1 MEWKD
6 LIEDAET
13 RLKKYI
19 LDPYLPKLH
28 DPKPH
33 YHPRQLN
40 DLSRLFHIPP
50 CPENTQI
57 VAQRDPQTGEIERF
71 IEVAIENAGSD
82 ARNSFSLQRK
92 PGPQE
97 QATRGSAANFPFW
110 PGGFDEPKNAIMDLV
125 IDNTDFEENL
135 LSVAPGFTH
144 GIDFSHLKK
153 SNTQNKEEE
162 SSNID
167 LLSVIESKDEDI
179 FKIDVKSAST
189 DANGNEGGGII
200 TLSTQIDD
208 SLLEIKP
215 TQVSDVLKIK
225 ETRTQNTVAEW
236 AEIIDISQPV
246 KNFYDRVADM
256 AHQYPFE
263 LDPFQKQAILKLEN
277 HNHVFVAAHTSAGKT
292 VVAEYAIAL
301 SKKHMTKTIYT
312 SPIKALS
319 NQKYRDF
326 KQTFGDVGL
335 ITGDIQIDST
345 ANCLIMTT
353 EILRS
358 MLYCGSDVTRD
369 LEYVIFDEVHYIT
382 DTDRGHVWEE
392 VLILLPDHV
401 CIVML
406 SATVPNTLEFAN
418 WVGKTKRKK
427 VYVISTP
434 KRPVPLQHFLYT
446 GNGGKTKDDIFLTV
460 DENGKFLSEGY
471 EKAKSTKAARQK
483 DFQKNFGSRTVTNL
497 NPKQEQ
503 TMWVGLIDHL
513 KRNNRLPVVAFTLS
527 RNRCDSNAEAL
538 KSCDLTNTR
547 EKFKINSFFQLCLQ
561 KLKSEDRQL
570 PQVKTI
576 QDCLQRGIGIH
587 HSGILPI
594 LKEIVEM
601 CFQCGLVKLLFA
613 TETFAMGVNM
623 PARTVIFDSISKF
636 DGKSSRNLEPAEYTQ
651 MAGRA
656 GRRGLD
662 TTGTVIIL
670 CKTNI
675 PDSET
680 LKRMILGKPM
690 RLESQFRLTY
700 AMILSL
706 LRVERVSV
714 EDMMQHSFREF
725 GKQLKVPEN
734 EKQLKI
740 AEEKLSELMEI
751 SEHLSPLCNF
761 YVACS
766 EFFKLNDELM
776 VKFVNQQKIFNEMK
790 AGRILLVT
798 QNRHYNKLGILLAT
812 ITSTQKESTYKVL
825 VLDNPHV
832 DDSQAIRTEMWHR
845 MTSYAYSNKFFV
857 PSGATGDHTILIIK
871 AENIVEITK
880 ITIKCEAD
888 KIIQNWE
895 QRQIP
900 RFKDS
905 PPSPSVVK
913 AVGEL
918 YELTMSVADNSEA
931 AKLEII
937 PLTSQGFELMEDFK
951 KLNELKDN
959 IKVYQPYTNIPN
971 FIENFTK
978 VFDRK
983 ALEEKKENLLF
994 QLSNKNLSL
1003 YPDYC
1008 NKLLVLQELKYID
1021 DLHQVAMKG
1030 RVACE
1035 MGQNELIITELV
1047 LRNILTNLQ
1056 PPEIAALLSSLVFQ
1070 AKTDVE
1076 PNVTET
1082 LKKMMLEF
1090 QEVDLD
1096 IRKVEAKYNVGKADE
1111 TVEKD
1116 KLNFGL
1122 IEVVYEWARNKP
1134 FAEIMQLTDIKEGVI
1149 VRCIQQL
1156 HETLRDVK
1164 DAARIIGDPVLH
1176 SKMEEASNAIKRD
1189 IVFAASLYTSSDA
1202 LTITALDN

>member
-1 MEWKD
+1 M
-6 LIEDAET
+6 
-13 RLKKYI
+13 
-19 LDPYLPKLH
+19 LDPYLPKIH
-28 DPKPH
+28 DPKPA
-33 YHPRQLN
+33 YH
-40 DLSRLFHIPP
+40 SRRLDDYTHLYHIPP
-50 CPENTQI
+50 CPANTQI
-57 VAQRDPQTGEIERF
+57 VAQRDPQTGDIVNF
-71 IEVAIENAGSD
+71 IEAPIENAGSD
-82 ARNSFSLQRK
+82 ARNSFSMQRK
-92 PGPQE
+92 PGPVQE
-97 QATRGSAANFPFW
+97 ATRGSAANFPFW
-110 PGGFDEPKNAIMDLV
+110 PGGFDEPKETILDL
-125 IDNTDFEENL
+125 IADSTEFDENL
-135 LSVAPGFTH
+135 LSVAPGFQN
-144 GIDFSHLKK
+144 GIDFSHLVKK
-153 SNTQNKEEE
+153 TKVE
-162 SSNID
+162 SSSVD
-167 LLSVIESKDEDI
+167 LLSVLENKDDDI
-179 FKIDVKSAST
+179 FRIETTHLSPEKKSKESAT
-189 DANGNEGGGII
+189 IL
-200 TLSTQIDD
+200 LSAHVDD
-208 SLLEIKP
+208 NLLEITTAP
-215 TQVSDVLKIK
+215 TSDVLKIK
-225 ETRTQNTVAEW
+225 DTRTTATVAEW
-236 AEIIDISQPV
+236 AEIIDISLPV
-246 KNFYDRVADM
+246 KNFHKRVADM

-263 LDPFQKQAILKLEN
+263 LDTFQKQAILKLED

-382 DTDRGHVWEE
+382 DADRGHVWEE
-392 VLILLPDHV
+392 VLILLPEHV

-446 GNGGKTKDDIFLTV
+446 GSGGKSKDDIFLVV
-460 DENGKFLSEGY
+460 DENGKFLADGY
-471 EKAKSTKAARQK
+471 EKAKATKVARQK
-483 DFQKNFGSRTVTNL
+483 DFQKNFGSRTNTHL

-513 KRNNRLPVVAFTLS
+513 KRNNLLPLVAFTLS

-538 KSCDLTNTR
+538 KSCDLTNAR
-547 EKFKINSFFQLCLQ
+547 EKFKIHSFFQMCLQ
-561 KLKSEDRQL
+561 KLKSEDREL

-576 QDCLQRGIGIH
+576 QDCLERGIGIH

-623 PARTVIFDSISKF
+623 PARSVIFDSTSKF

-675 PDSET
+675 PDTEI

-734 EKQLKI
+734 KEQLKL
-740 AEEKLSELMEI
+740 AEEKLLELTEI
-751 SEHLSPLCNF
+751 SEHLAPLCNF
-761 YVACS
+761 YMACS
-766 EFFKLNDELM
+766 DFLKLNEELM
-776 VKFVNQQKIFNEMK
+776 VKFVNQQKIFNELK
-790 AGRILLVT
+790 PGRVLLVSDG
-798 QNRHYNKLGILLAT
+798 RHYNKLSILLAL
-812 ITSTQKESTYKVL
+812 ITSSQKETTYKVL
-825 VLDNPHV
+825 VLDDPET
-832 DDSQAIRTEMWHR
+832 DDIQQVRNDLWHR
-845 MTSYAYSNKFFV
+845 MISLSYPHRFYV
-857 PSGATGDHTILIIK
+857 PSAMIGGHTLLSVK
-871 AENIVEITK
+871 ASNIVEISK
-880 ITIKCEAD
+880 TIVKCETD
-888 KIIQNWE
+888 KIIQNVE
-895 QRQIP
+895 QRLIP

-905 PPSPSVVK
+905 PAGPSVVK

-918 YELTMSVADNSEA
+918 YDLTMSVADDPF
-931 AKLEII
+931 KLEFY
-937 PLTSQGFELMEDFK
+937 PLASQNIELLSD
-951 KLNELKDN
+951 LQQLVQLKEN
-959 IKVYQPYTNIPN
+959 IKIFQPYTNVPN
-971 FIENFTK
+971 FIENFTQ

-983 ALEEKKENLLF
+983 VLEEKKESLLF

-1021 DLHQVAMKG
+1021 DLHQG
-1030 RVACE
+1030 
-1035 MGQNELIITELV
+1035 
-1047 LRNILTNLQ
+1047 
-1056 PPEIAALLSSLVFQ
+1056 
-1070 AKTDVE
+1070 
-1076 PNVTET
+1076 
-1082 LKKMMLEF
+1082 
-1090 QEVDLD
+1090 
-1096 IRKVEAKYNVGKADE
+1096 
-1111 TVEKD
+1111 
-1116 KLNFGL
+1116 
-1122 IEVVYEWARNKP
+1122 
-1134 FAEIMQLTDIKEGVI
+1134 
-1149 VRCIQQL
+1149 
-1156 HETLRDVK
+1156 
-1164 DAARIIGDPVLH
+1164 
-1176 SKMEEASNAIKRD
+1176 
-1189 IVFAASLYTSSDA
+1189 
-1202 LTITALDN
+1202 

>member
-1 MEWKD
+1 M
-6 LIEDAET
+6 
-13 RLKKYI
+13 
-19 LDPYLPKLH
+19 LDPYLPSIH
-28 DPKPH
+28 DPKPS
-33 YHPRQLN
+33 YHPRQLGSYN
-40 DLSRLFHIPP
+40 HLFHLPP
-50 CPENTQI
+50 CPATTTI
-57 VAQRDPQTGEIERF
+57 VAQRDPQTGEIVNFVE
-71 IEVAIENAGSD
+71 APIENAGSD
-82 ARNSFSLQRK
+82 ARNSFSMQRK

-110 PGGFDEPKNAIMDLV
+110 PGGFDEPKAAIEDLV
-125 IDNTDFEENL
+125 IDNSDFEENL
-135 LSVAPGFTH
+135 LSVAPGFTD
-144 GIDFSHLKK
+144 GIDFSHLVKK
-153 SNTQNKEEE
+153 KE
-162 SSNID
+162 SSSID
-167 LLSVIESKDEDI
+167 LLKVIDSKENDI
-179 FKIDVKSAST
+179 FRFDPKVESPEKKPTEPGVIS
-189 DANGNEGGGII
+189 
-200 TLSTQIDD
+200 LSTHVDD
-208 SLLEIKP
+208 TLLEIKS
-215 TQVSDVLKIK
+215 TSSEVLKIK
-225 ETRTQNTVAEW
+225 DTRTQQTVAEW

-246 KNFYDRVADM
+246 KNFYERVADM
-256 AHQYPFE
+256 AHQWPFE
-263 LDPFQKQAILKLEN
+263 LDTFQKQAILKLED

-326 KQTFGDVGL
+326 KQTFDGDVGL

-369 LEYVIFDEVHYIT
+369 LEYVIFDEVHYLT
-382 DTDRGHVWEE
+382 DAERGHVWEE

-434 KRPVPLQHFLYT
+434 KRPVPLQHWLYT
-446 GNGGKTKDDIFLTV
+446 GNGGKSKDDIFLVV

-471 EKAKSTKAARQK
+471 EKAKSTKVARQK
-483 DFQKNFGSRTVTNL
+483 DFTKNFGSKTSTYM

-513 KRNNRLPVVAFTLS
+513 KRREQLPVVAFTLS

-538 KSCDLTNTR
+538 KSCDLTNAR
-547 EKFKINSFFQLCLQ
+547 EKFKIHSFFQLCLQ
-561 KLKSEDRQL
+561 KLKSEDREL

-576 QDCLQRGIGIH
+576 QDCLERGIGIH

-613 TETFAMGVNM
+613 TETFAMGEFSSFISLNVDNLTQLIFLTGVNM
-623 PARTVIFDSISKF
+623 PARTVIFDSTQKF
-636 DGKSSRNLEPAEYTQ
+636 DGKQSRNLEPAEYTQ

-734 EKQLKI
+734 EEQLKM
-740 AEEKLSELMEI
+740 AEEKLQQLTEI
-751 SEHLSPLCNF
+751 SEHLTPLCNF
-761 YVACS
+761 YMACR
-766 EFFKLNDELM
+766 EFLELNDEMM
-776 VKFVNQQKIFNEMK
+776 VKFVNQQKIYNEMK
-790 AGRILLVT
+790 PGRVLMVT
-798 QNRHYNKLGILLAT
+798 EGRHYNKLGIFLAPV
-812 ITSTQKESTYKVL
+812 ISSQKETTYKVL
-825 VLDNPHV
+825 VLDSSTIEENV
-832 DDSQAIRTEMWHR
+832 LARNEMWHR
-845 MTSYAYSNKFFV
+845 MVALSAPHKFYT
-857 PSGATGDHTILIIK
+857 PSAAIGAHVILTIK
-871 AENIVEITK
+871 ACHIVGISKT
-880 ITIKCEAD
+880 TLKCEAD
-888 KIIQNWE
+888 KIMQNVE
-895 QRQIP
+895 QRMIP

-905 PPSPSVVK
+905 PPGPSVVK
-913 AVGEL
+913 
-918 YELTMSVADNSEA
+918 SVAELHELSVKVSDDPS
-931 AKLEII
+931 KLEFFPIA
-937 PLTSQGFELMEDFK
+937 SQNIELAGD
-951 KLNELKDN
+951 LQRLVELKEN
-959 IKVYQPYTNIPN
+959 ISIYQPYTSVPN
-971 FIENFTK
+971 FLEHFTQ

-983 ALEEKKENLLF
+983 VLEEKKENLLF

-1021 DLHQVAMKG
+1021 DLHQGKLFRSIQFIIPTNRLNPKKSFHSCHERSR
-1030 RVACE
+1030 RV
-1035 MGQNELIITELV
+1035 
-1047 LRNILTNLQ
+1047 
-1056 PPEIAALLSSLVFQ
+1056 
-1070 AKTDVE
+1070 
-1076 PNVTET
+1076 
-1082 LKKMMLEF
+1082 
-1090 QEVDLD
+1090 
-1096 IRKVEAKYNVGKADE
+1096 
-1111 TVEKD
+1111 
-1116 KLNFGL
+1116 
-1122 IEVVYEWARNKP
+1122 
-1134 FAEIMQLTDIKEGVI
+1134 
-1149 VRCIQQL
+1149 
-1156 HETLRDVK
+1156 
-1164 DAARIIGDPVLH
+1164 
-1176 SKMEEASNAIKRD
+1176 
-1189 IVFAASLYTSSDA
+1189 
-1202 LTITALDN
+1202 

>member
-1 MEWKD
+1 MKGI
-6 LIEDAET
+6 IEDADT
-13 RLKKYI
+13 RLKR
-19 LDPYLPKLH
+19 YLLEPELPTIQ
-28 DPKPH
+28 DPKPTF
-33 YHPRQLN
+33 HPRQLGSFN
-40 DLSRLFHIPP
+40 HLFHIPP
-50 CPENTQI
+50 CPVSRQI
-57 VAQRDPQTGEIERF
+57 VAQRDPQSGEILNF
-71 IEVAIENAGSD
+71 IETPIENAGSD

-92 PGPQE
+92 PGPQD

-110 PGGFDEPKNAIMDLV
+110 PGGFDEPKETIMDLV
-125 IDNTDFEENL
+125 IDNADFVDNL
-135 LSVAPGFTH
+135 LSVAPGFAS

-153 SNTQNKEEE
+153 KNTEDEQE
-162 SSNID
+162 SASID
-167 LLSVIESKDEDI
+167 LLSVLEGKDEDI
-179 FKIDVKSAST
+179 FKIDTSHASPVKKVNESISLSAHV
-189 DANGNEGGGII
+189 
-200 TLSTQIDD
+200 DD
-208 SLLEIKP
+208 SLLEIKSAKP
-215 TQVSDVLKIK
+215 LSEVLKIRDTK
-225 ETRTQNTVAEW
+225 TTQTVAEW

-246 KNFYDRVADM
+246 KNFHQRVADM

-263 LDPFQKQAILKLEN
+263 LDTFQKQAILKLEE

-326 KQTFGDVGL
+326 KKVFGDVGL

-382 DTDRGHVWEE
+382 DADRGHVWEE

-427 VYVISTP
+427 VYVISTA

-446 GNGGKTKDDIFLTV
+446 GNGGKSKDDIFLIV
-460 DENGKFLSEGY
+460 DENGKFLADGY
-471 EKAKSTKAARQK
+471 EKAKAKKVQK
-483 DFQKNFGSRTVTNL
+483 EFQKNFGSRTANHL
-497 NPKQEQ
+497 NPKQEE

-513 KRNNRLPVVAFTLS
+513 ERNNRLPVVAFTLS

-538 KSCDLTNTR
+538 KSRDLTNAT
-547 EKFKINSFFQLCLQ
+547 EKFKIHSFFQRCLQ
-561 KLKSEDRQL
+561 KLKSEDREL

-576 QDCLQRGIGIH
+576 QDCLKRGIGIH

-601 CFQCGLVKLLFA
+601 CFQDGLVKLLFA

-623 PARTVIFDSISKF
+623 PARTVIFDSTSKF
-636 DGKSSRNLEPAEYTQ
+636 DGKCSRNLEPAEYTQ

-670 CKTNI
+670 CKTKI
-675 PDSET
+675 PDAEI

-725 GKQLKVPEN
+725 GKQLLMPANQE
-734 EKQLKI
+734 QLKV
-740 AEEKLSELMEI
+740 AEEKLLELMEI
-751 SEHLSPLCNF
+751 SEHLAPLCNF
-761 YVACS
+761 YIACRD
-766 EFFKLNDELM
+766 FLQLNDKLM
-776 VKFVNQQKIFNEMK
+776 VKFVNQQKIYNELKPGKVLMVSD
-790 AGRILLVT
+790 G
-798 QNRHYNKLGILLAT
+798 RHYNKLGILLALQ
-812 ITSTQKESTYKVL
+812 TSSQKETMYKVF
-825 VLDNPHV
+825 VLDNPPT
-832 DDSQAIRTEMWHR
+832 DDSLVNRTGLWHR
-845 MTSYAYSNKFFV
+845 IVSLSYANKFFV
-857 PSGATGDHTILIIK
+857 PTGPMGDHTILTIK
-871 AENIVEITK
+871 ASSIVEISKTP
-880 ITIKCEAD
+880 IKCEAD

-905 PPSPSVVK
+905 PAGPSVVK
-913 AVGEL
+913 AAGEL
-918 YELTMSVADNSEA
+918 FDLTMLVSEDPSNIDFFPLGSQNIELSADLA
-931 AKLEII
+931 
-937 PLTSQGFELMEDFK
+937 ELCK
-951 KLNELKDN
+951 LKDN
-959 IKVYQPYTNIPN
+959 IAVHQPYTNVPN

-983 ALEEKKENLLF
+983 VLEEKKENLLF

-1021 DLHQVAMKG
+1021 ELHQ
-1030 RVACE
+1030 
-1035 MGQNELIITELV
+1035 
-1047 LRNILTNLQ
+1047 
-1056 PPEIAALLSSLVFQ
+1056 
-1070 AKTDVE
+1070 
-1076 PNVTET
+1076 
-1082 LKKMMLEF
+1082 
-1090 QEVDLD
+1090 
-1096 IRKVEAKYNVGKADE
+1096 GK
-1111 TVEKD
+1111 
-1116 KLNFGL
+1116 
-1122 IEVVYEWARNKP
+1122 I
-1134 FAEIMQLTDIKEGVI
+1134 
-1149 VRCIQQL
+1149 
-1156 HETLRDVK
+1156 
-1164 DAARIIGDPVLH
+1164 
-1176 SKMEEASNAIKRD
+1176 
-1189 IVFAASLYTSSDA
+1189 
-1202 LTITALDN
+1202 

>member
-1 MEWKD
+1 M
-6 LIEDAET
+6 
-13 RLKKYI
+13 
-19 LDPYLPKLH
+19 LDPCLPKIH
-28 DPKPH
+28 DPKPT
-33 YHPRQLN
+33 YHSRQLSTYN
-40 DLSRLFHIPP
+40 HLYHIPP
-50 CPENTQI
+50 CPANTTI
-57 VAQRDPQTGEIERF
+57 VAQRDPQTGDIVNF
-71 IEVAIENAGSD
+71 IEAPIENAGSD
-82 ARNSFSLQRK
+82 ARNSFSMQRK
-92 PGPQE
+92 PGPQD

-110 PGGFDEPKNAIMDLV
+110 PGGFDEPKETILDLMTES
-125 IDNTDFEENL
+125 TDFDDNF
-135 LSVAPGFTH
+135 LSVAPGFQN

-153 SNTQNKEEE
+153 KKKVE
-162 SSNID
+162 SSSVD
-167 LLSVIESKDEDI
+167 LLSVLEGKDDDI
-179 FKIDVKSAST
+179 FKIDSTHLSPEKKS
-189 DANGNEGGGII
+189 NEPGII
-200 TLSTQIDD
+200 LLSAHVDD
-208 SLLEIKP
+208 NLLEIKTAP
-215 TQVSDVLKIK
+215 TSDVLKIK
-225 ETRTQNTVAEW
+225 DTRTTQTVAEW

-246 KNFYDRVADM
+246 KNFHQRVADM

-263 LDPFQKQAILKLEN
+263 LDTFQKQAILKLED

-382 DTDRGHVWEE
+382 DADRGHVWEE

-446 GNGGKTKDDIFLTV
+446 GSGGKSKDDIFLVV
-460 DENGKFLSEGY
+460 DENGKFLADGY
-471 EKAKSTKAARQK
+471 EKAKATKVARQK
-483 DFQKNFGSRTVTNL
+483 DFQKNFGSRTNTHL

-513 KRNNRLPVVAFTLS
+513 KRNNLLPLVAFTLS

-538 KSCDLTNTR
+538 KSCDLTNAR
-547 EKFKINSFFQLCLQ
+547 EKFKIHSFFQMCLQ
-561 KLKSEDRQL
+561 KLKSEDREL

-576 QDCLQRGIGIH
+576 QDCLERGIGIH

-623 PARTVIFDSISKF
+623 PARSVIFDSTSKF
-636 DGKSSRNLEPAEYTQ
+636 DGKCSRNLEPAEYTQ

-675 PDSET
+675 PDAEI

-734 EKQLKI
+734 KEQLKL
-740 AEEKLSELMEI
+740 AEEKLLELTEI
-751 SEHLSPLCNF
+751 SEHLAPLCNF
-761 YVACS
+761 YMACS
-766 EFFKLNDELM
+766 DFLNLNEELM
-776 VKFVNQQKIFNEMK
+776 VKFVNLQKIYNELK
-790 AGRILLVT
+790 PGRVLVISDG
-798 QNRHYNKLGILLAT
+798 RHYNKLAILMAL
-812 ITSTQKESTYKVL
+812 ITSSQKETTFKVL
-825 VLDNPHV
+825 VLDDPENDEKHQNRN
-832 DDSQAIRTEMWHR
+832 DLWHR
-845 MTSYAYSNKFFV
+845 MISLSYRFYV
-857 PSGATGDHTILIIK
+857 PSASIGGHTILSVK
-871 AENIVEITK
+871 ASNIVEISKTV
-880 ITIKCEAD
+880 IKCETD
-888 KIIQNWE
+888 KIIQNVE

-905 PPSPSVVK
+905 PPGPSVVK

-918 YELTMSVADNSEA
+918 YDLTVSVADDPF
-931 AKLEII
+931 KLEFF
-937 PLTSQGFELMEDFK
+937 PLASQNIELLGDFQQ
-951 KLNELKDN
+951 LVQLKEN
-959 IKVYQPYTNIPN
+959 IKIFQPYTKVPN
-971 FIENFTK
+971 FIENFTQ

-983 ALEEKKENLLF
+983 VLEEKKESLLF

-1021 DLHQVAMKG
+1021 DLHQGLQTIK
-1030 RVACE
+1030 
-1035 MGQNELIITELV
+1035 
-1047 LRNILTNLQ
+1047 LRNDYLTNFYNLISGD
-1056 PPEIAALLSSLVFQ
+1056 ERSRGLRNGS
-1070 AKTDVE
+1070 E
-1076 PNVTET
+1076 R
-1082 LKKMMLEF
+1082 
-1090 QEVDLD
+1090 VD
-1096 IRKVEAKYNVGKADE
+1096 
-1111 TVEKD
+1111 
-1116 KLNFGL
+1116 
-1122 IEVVYEWARNKP
+1122 
-1134 FAEIMQLTDIKEGVI
+1134 
-1149 VRCIQQL
+1149 
-1156 HETLRDVK
+1156 H
-1164 DAARIIGDPVLH
+1164 H
-1176 SKMEEASNAIKRD
+1176 
-1189 IVFAASLYTSSDA
+1189 
-1202 LTITALDN
+1202 

>member
-1 MEWKD
+1 MIELKD
-6 LIEDAET
+6 IIEDAEA
-13 RLKKYI
+13 RLRKYV
-19 LDPYLPKLH
+19 LDPYLPMIH
-28 DPKPH
+28 EPKPN
-33 YHPRQLN
+33 YHPRQTTSYN
-40 DLSRLFHIPP
+40 HLFHIPP
-50 CPENTQI
+50 CPANTQI
-57 VAQRDPQTGEIERF
+57 IAQRDPQTGDIVNF
-71 IEVAIENAGSD
+71 IEAPIENAGSD
-82 ARNSFSLQRK
+82 ARNSFSMQRK

-110 PGGFDEPKNAIMDLV
+110 PGGFDEPKDAILELVDGDVDFDEDLM
-125 IDNTDFEENL
+125 
-135 LSVAPGFTH
+135 SVAPGFPS
-144 GIDFSHLKK
+144 GIDFSHLPRAKK
-153 SNTQNKEEE
+153 AEKSEA
-162 SSNID
+162 ID
-167 LLSVIESKDEDI
+167 LLSVIDGRDDDI
-179 FKIDVKSAST
+179 FKVEQQHMSPVKKPH
-189 DANGNEGGGII
+189 DDGVIK
-200 TLSTQIDD
+200 LSTQVDE
-208 SLLEIKP
+208 SLLEIKSS
-215 TQVSDVLKIK
+215 TLSEVLSIK
-225 ETRTQNTVAEW
+225 DSRTQQKVAEW

-246 KNFYDRVADM
+246 TNFHQRVADM

-263 LDPFQKQAILKLEN
+263 LDTFQKQAILKLED

-382 DTDRGHVWEE
+382 DADRGHVWEE

-446 GNGGKTKDDIFLTV
+446 GNGGKSKDDIFLIV
-460 DENGKFLSEGY
+460 DENGKFSADGY
-471 EKAKSTKAARQK
+471 EKAKGTKVARQK
-483 DFQKNFGSRTVTNL
+483 DFQKNFGAKNSSHL

-538 KSCDLTNTR
+538 KSCDLTNAR
-547 EKFKINSFFQLCLQ
+547 EKFKIHSFFQMCLQ
-561 KLKSEDRQL
+561 KLKSEDREL

-576 QDCLQRGIGIH
+576 QDCLERGIGIH

-623 PARTVIFDSISKF
+623 PARTVIFDSTSKF
-636 DGKSSRNLEPAEYTQ
+636 DGKSSRTLEPAEYTQ

-675 PDSET
+675 PENEV
-680 LKRMILGKPM
+680 LRRMILGKPM
-690 RLESQFRLTY
+690 SLESQFRLTY

-734 EKQLKI
+734 KEQLKL
-740 AEEKLSELMEI
+740 AEEKLAELMDI
-751 SEHLSPLCNF
+751 SEHLTPLCNF
-761 YVACS
+761 YMACS
-766 EFFKLNDELM
+766 EFLKLNDESM
-776 VKFVNQQKIFNEMK
+776 VKFVNQQKIYNELK
-790 AGRILLVT
+790 PGRVLMVSDG
-798 QNRHYNKLGILLAT
+798 RHYNKLAILLA
-812 ITSTQKESTYKVL
+812 IQTSTQKQSSYRVL
-825 VLDNPHV
+825 VLDDP
-832 DDSQAIRTEMWHR
+832 TEEETLHNRNDLWHR
-845 MTSYAYSNKFFV
+845 MISLSDPYKFYN
-857 PSGATGDHTILIIK
+857 PPAAIGGHTILLIK
-871 AENIVEITK
+871 ASNIVEISKTL
-880 ITIKCEAD
+880 IKCEAD
-888 KIIQNWE
+888 KIIQNVE
-895 QRQIP
+895 QRLIP

-905 PPSPSVVK
+905 PPGPSVLK

-918 YELTMSVADNSEA
+918 HELTKSVAGDPS
-931 AKLEII
+931 KLEFFPIA
-937 PLTSQGFELMEDFK
+937 SQSIELSRD
-951 KLNELKDN
+951 LQTLADLKES
-959 IKVYQPYTNIPN
+959 IKVFQPYTKVPN
-971 FIENFTK
+971 FIENFTQ

-983 ALEEKKENLLF
+983 VLEEKKESLLF

-1021 DLHQVAMKG
+1021 DLHQGELLKI
-1030 RVACE
+1030 
-1035 MGQNELIITELV
+1035 QNWEL
-1047 LRNILTNLQ
+1047 N
-1056 PPEIAALLSSLVFQ
+1056 
-1070 AKTDVE
+1070 
-1076 PNVTET
+1076 
-1082 LKKMMLEF
+1082 
-1090 QEVDLD
+1090 
-1096 IRKVEAKYNVGKADE
+1096 
-1111 TVEKD
+1111 
-1116 KLNFGL
+1116 
-1122 IEVVYEWARNKP
+1122 
-1134 FAEIMQLTDIKEGVI
+1134 
-1149 VRCIQQL
+1149 
-1156 HETLRDVK
+1156 
-1164 DAARIIGDPVLH
+1164 
-1176 SKMEEASNAIKRD
+1176 
-1189 IVFAASLYTSSDA
+1189 
-1202 LTITALDN
+1202 

>member
-1 MEWKD
+1 MLE
-6 LIEDAET
+6 
-13 RLKKYI
+13 
-19 LDPYLPKLH
+19 PNLPRIH
-28 DPKPH
+28 DPKPT
-33 YHPRQLN
+33 YHARKL
-40 DLSRLFHIPP
+40 DDFISLFHIPP
-50 CPENTQI
+50 CPVNTEI
-57 VAQRDPQTGEIERF
+57 VAQRDPQNGKVINF

-82 ARNSFSLQRK
+82 AKNSFSLQRQ

-110 PGGFDEPKNAIMDLV
+110 PGGFDKPEDTINELI
-125 IDNTDFEENL
+125 IDSGDFEENL
-135 LSVAPGFTH
+135 LTVAPGLPN
-144 GIDFSHLKK
+144 GVDFSHLTKK
-153 SNTQNKEEE
+153 KPQNTPE
-162 SSNID
+162 STNID
-167 LLSVIESKDEDI
+167 LLSVIENKDGDI
-179 FKIDVKSAST
+179 FAIEQHNDGSSDKHSPTKELSRIISISAHV
-189 DANGNEGGGII
+189 DE
-200 TLSTQIDD
+200 
-208 SLLEIKP
+208 SLLEIKNEP
-215 TQVSDVLKIK
+215 LSDVIRIK
-225 ETRTQNTVAEW
+225 DARTQQTVAEW
-236 AEIIDISQPV
+236 AEIIDVSQPV
-246 KNFYDRVADM
+246 KNFHQRVSDM
-256 AHQYPFE
+256 ALKYPFE
-263 LDPFQKQAILKLEN
+263 LDTFQKQAILKLED

-301 SKKHMTKTIYT
+301 SQKHMTKAIYT

-382 DTDRGHVWEE
+382 DADRGHVWEE

-427 VYVISTP
+427 VYVMSTP

-446 GNGGKTKDDIFLTV
+446 GNGGKSRDDIFLVV
-460 DENGKFLSEGY
+460 DENGKFLADGF
-471 EKAKSTKAARQK
+471 EKAKSTKTARQK
-483 DFQKNFGSRTVTNL
+483 DFKNNFGSKTSSNL

-538 KSCDLTNTR
+538 KSCDLSNAR
-547 EKFKINSFFQLCLQ
+547 EKFKIHSFFQMCLQ
-561 KLKSEDRQL
+561 KLKSEDREL

-576 QDCLQRGIGIH
+576 ASCLERGIGIH

-662 TTGTVIIL
+662 TTGTVIIV

-675 PDSET
+675 PDADT
-680 LKRMILGKPM
+680 LKRMILGRPM

-706 LRVERVSV
+706 LRVERVTV
-714 EDMMQHSFREF
+714 EDMMSHSFREF

-734 EKQLKI
+734 KEQLELAEK
-740 AEEKLSELMEI
+740 KLSELTDI
-751 SEHLSPLCNF
+751 SEHLTPLCNF
-761 YVACS
+761 YVACRDFLQLS
-766 EFFKLNDELM
+766 DELM
-776 VKFVNQQKIFNEMK
+776 VRFISQQKIFNELK
-790 AGRILLVT
+790 TGRVLQISEGY
-798 QNRHYNKLGILLAT
+798 HYNKLGILLAS
-812 ITSTQKESTYKVL
+812 IPSSQKETTYKVL
-825 VLDNPHV
+825 VLEN
-832 DDSQAIRTEMWHR
+832 DSTSDESNRNSLWHR
-845 MTSYAYSNKFFV
+845 MMSLSHQNRFFQ
-857 PSGATGDHTILIIK
+857 PSGAIGAHTILIIK
-871 AENIVEITK
+871 ASNIVGITK
-880 ITIKCEAD
+880 NVIKCEAD

-895 QRQIP
+895 TRQIP

-905 PPSPSVVK
+905 PPGPSVLK

-918 YELTMSVADNSEA
+918 HELTMSLNDDPAC
-931 AKLEII
+931 LEYI
-937 PLTSQGFELMEDFK
+937 PLTSQNIELSKDLQ
-951 KLNELKDN
+951 KLSELRE
-959 IKVYQPYTNIPN
+959 IVALYQPYTNVPN
-971 FIENFTK
+971 FIENFSQ

-983 ALEEKKENLLF
+983 VLEERKENLLF

-1021 DLHQVAMKG
+1021 ELHQG
-1030 RVACE
+1030 
-1035 MGQNELIITELV
+1035 
-1047 LRNILTNLQ
+1047 
-1056 PPEIAALLSSLVFQ
+1056 
-1070 AKTDVE
+1070 
-1076 PNVTET
+1076 
-1082 LKKMMLEF
+1082 
-1090 QEVDLD
+1090 
-1096 IRKVEAKYNVGKADE
+1096 
-1111 TVEKD
+1111 
-1116 KLNFGL
+1116 
-1122 IEVVYEWARNKP
+1122 
-1134 FAEIMQLTDIKEGVI
+1134 
-1149 VRCIQQL
+1149 
-1156 HETLRDVK
+1156 
-1164 DAARIIGDPVLH
+1164 
-1176 SKMEEASNAIKRD
+1176 
-1189 IVFAASLYTSSDA
+1189 
-1202 LTITALDN
+1202 

>member
-1 MEWKD
+1 M
-6 LIEDAET
+6 
-13 RLKKYI
+13 
-19 LDPYLPKLH
+19 LDPYLPKIH
-28 DPKPH
+28 DPKPT
-33 YHPRQLN
+33 YHPRKIESYN
-40 DLSRLFHIPP
+40 HLFHIPP
-50 CPENTQI
+50 CPANTHI
-57 VAQRDPQTGEIERF
+57 VAQRDPHTGDIIRF
-71 IEVAIENAGSD
+71 VEAPIENAGSD

-92 PGPQE
+92 PGPQD

-110 PGGFDEPKNAIMDLV
+110 PGGFDKPDETILDLV
-125 IDNTDFEENL
+125 VDNADFEENL
-135 LSVAPGFTH
+135 LSVAPGFAE

-153 SNTQNKEEE
+153 KPETV
-162 SSNID
+162 SSSID
-167 LLSVIESKDEDI
+167 LLSAIEGRDENI
-179 FKIDVKSAST
+179 FKFEEKYSSPEK
-189 DANGNEGGGII
+189 ANESGMISFETNVDE
-200 TLSTQIDD
+200 T
-208 SLLEIKP
+208 LLEIKP
-215 TQVSDVLKIK
+215 SSLSEVLKINDTK
-225 ETRTQNTVAEW
+225 AQQTVAEW

-246 KNFYDRVADM
+246 KNFHKRVSDM
-256 AHQYPFE
+256 AHQFPFE
-263 LDPFQKQAILKLEN
+263 LDTFQKQAILKLED

-382 DTDRGHVWEE
+382 DADRGHVWEE

-427 VYVISTP
+427 VYVISTA
-434 KRPVPLQHFLYT
+434 KRPIPLQHFLYT
-446 GNGGKTKDDIFLTV
+446 GNGGKSKDDIFLVV
-460 DENGKFLSEGY
+460 DENGKFLADGY
-471 EKAKSTKAARQK
+471 EKAKSTKTARQK
-483 DFQKNFGSRTVTNL
+483 DFQKNFGSKSSTHL

-513 KRNNRLPVVAFTLS
+513 KRNERLPVVAFTLS

-538 KSCDLTNTR
+538 KSCDLTNAR
-547 EKFKINSFFQLCLQ
+547 EKFKIHSFFQICLQ
-561 KLKSEDRQL
+561 KLKSEDREL
-570 PQVKTI
+570 PQVKMI
-576 QDCLQRGIGIH
+576 QDCLERGIGIH

-623 PARTVIFDSISKF
+623 PARTVIFDSTSKF

-675 PDSET
+675 PDTEV

-700 AMILSL
+700 SMILSL

-734 EKQLKI
+734 QQQLELAEKKL
-740 AEEKLSELMEI
+740 AELTEI
-751 SEHLSPLCNF
+751 SEHLAPLCNF
-761 YVACS
+761 YMACN
-766 EFFKLNDELM
+766 EFISLNEELM
-776 VKFVNQQKIFNEMK
+776 VKFVNQQKIYNEMK
-790 AGRILLVT
+790 PGRVVIVSEG
-798 QNRHYNKLGILLAT
+798 RHYNKLGILLSLT
-812 ITSTQKESTYKVL
+812 TSSQKETTYKVL
-825 VLDNPHV
+825 VLDDAQNDESTMNRSEV
-832 DDSQAIRTEMWHR
+832 WHR
-845 MTSYAYSNKFFV
+845 MISLSHQYKFYV
-857 PSGATGDHTILIIK
+857 PPALIGGHTIITVK
-871 AENIVEITK
+871 ACNIVEVTK
-880 ITIKCEAD
+880 TVMKCEAD
-888 KIIQNWE
+888 KIIQNVE
-895 QRQIP
+895 QRMIP

-905 PPSPSVVK
+905 PPGPSVVK
-913 AVGEL
+913 AVNEL
-918 YELTMSVADNSEA
+918 HELTVSVADNITQ
-931 AKLEII
+931 LEFYPIA
-937 PLTSQGFELMEDFK
+937 SQNIELSSGLQH
-951 KLNELKDN
+951 LNELKEN
-959 IKVYQPYTNIPN
+959 IKVYQPYTNVSN
-971 FIENFTK
+971 FIGNFTQ

-983 ALEEKKENLLF
+983 VLEEKKESLMF

-1021 DLHQVAMKG
+1021 DMHQGKFRSVS
-1030 RVACE
+1030 
-1035 MGQNELIITELV
+1035 N
-1047 LRNILTNLQ
+1047 NL
-1056 PPEIAALLSSLVFQ
+1056 
-1070 AKTDVE
+1070 
-1076 PNVTET
+1076 N
-1082 LKKMMLEF
+1082 
-1090 QEVDLD
+1090 
-1096 IRKVEAKYNVGKADE
+1096 
-1111 TVEKD
+1111 
-1116 KLNFGL
+1116 
-1122 IEVVYEWARNKP
+1122 
-1134 FAEIMQLTDIKEGVI
+1134 
-1149 VRCIQQL
+1149 
-1156 HETLRDVK
+1156 
-1164 DAARIIGDPVLH
+1164 
-1176 SKMEEASNAIKRD
+1176 
-1189 IVFAASLYTSSDA
+1189 
-1202 LTITALDN
+1202 